1 MFPFSSTSAS
11 KLPVEG
17 RSSEASEPLPS
28 SRSFSTGAETDRRDL
43 IAAACGVRTA
53 RDAAAAAASA
63 APGLGLGRT
72 PRKSDGSGFEE
83 EEEAPLL
90 EKVLATR
97 EERVSDGEADVDL
110 LGDEDADGERSG
122 EGSAGGAGA
131 CTRAGARILVL
142 AVGVDSSESES
153 DEERSSRRSSTAR
166 RWSASASE
174 AAEEVGEEGR
184 NASRSSS
191 CRGGGCCDAIADDD
205 ADGMGET
212 AFSSKVFLRCTNS
225 TSFADSVPV
234 STNWAEAHSIYP
246 WQTGLMGLIVDVG
259 LMGLIGL

>member
-1 MFPFSSTSAS
+1 
-11 KLPVEG
+11 VEG
-17 RSSEASEPLPS
+17 SSSEASEPLPS

-72 PRKSDGSGFEE
+72 PRKSEGSGFEE
-83 EEEAPLL
+83 EEKAPLL

-110 LGDEDADGERSG
+110 LGDGDEYADGERSG

-131 CTRAGARILVL
+131 STRARARLLVL
-142 AVGVDSSESES
+142 GLGVGVDSSESES

-174 AAEEVGEEGR
+174 ATEEVGEEGR

-191 CRGGGCCDAIADDD
+191 CPKPSCRGGGCCDAIAGDD

-212 AFSSKVFLRCTNS
+212 AFSSKVFLRCKICELYQ
-225 TSFADSVPV
+225 FC
-234 STNWAEAHSIYP
+234 
-246 WQTGLMGLIVDVG
+246 
-259 LMGLIGL
+259 

>member
-17 RSSEASEPLPS
+17 SSSEASEPLPS

-72 PRKSDGSGFEE
+72 PRKSEGSGFEE
-83 EEEAPLL
+83 EEKAPLL

-110 LGDEDADGERSG
+110 LGDGDEDADGERSG

-191 CRGGGCCDAIADDD
+191 CRGGGCCDAIADND

-212 AFSSKVFLRCTNS
+212 AFSSKVFLRCKICELYQ
-225 TSFADSVPV
+225 FC
-234 STNWAEAHSIYP
+234 
-246 WQTGLMGLIVDVG
+246 
-259 LMGLIGL
+259 

>member
-1 MFPFSSTSAS
+1 M
-11 KLPVEG
+11 
-17 RSSEASEPLPS
+17 
-28 SRSFSTGAETDRRDL
+28 GAEADRRDL

-72 PRKSDGSGFEE
+72 PRKSEGSGFDE

-131 CTRAGARILVL
+131 STRARARLVVL
-142 AVGVDSSESES
+142 GLGVRVDSSESES

-191 CRGGGCCDAIADDD
+191 CPKPSCRGGGCCDAIAGDD

-212 AFSSKVFLRCTNS
+212 AFSSKVFLRCKISPTLPVS
-225 TSFADSVPV
+225 LLTDGVTV
-234 STNWAEAHSIYP
+234 STNWAEAHSIYHGP
-246 WQTGLMGLIVDVG
+246 YS
-259 LMGLIGL
+259 